1 MSAFVIVPQEELQ
14 AMLDAAVLKGARAVL
29 AEARSANT
37 EEDGY
42 LCVQKAAAFAD
53 VHPDTIRAWIKEKR
67 LPGGHAG
74 REVRVLRSALR
85 RFLAAGD
92 SVDDRETPE
101 QEAATILAR
110 RRSG

>member
-1 MSAFVIVPQEELQ
+1 
-14 AMLDAAVLKGARAVL
+14 MLDAAVRDGVRAVL
-29 AEARSANT
+29 AEARTTSP

-42 LCVQKAAAFAD
+42 LSVQKAATLAD

-85 RFLAAGD
+85 RFLDAGD
-92 SVDDRETPE
+92 STDDRETPE